1 MDLKV
6 PYLEKDEAK
15 ALGAR
20 WDPTRRCWYVPPG
33 LDTTPF
39 QRWIPPSDP
48 RVNLRASEAY
58 VVTARRRCWRC
69 GEPTLVVGFL
79 LAPGFEDLHVWDDD
93 GQGETRE
100 WRSYDG
106 WGFAHYL
113 DHLPDTIARQAQAL
127 APRYRHAYSK
137 TTDSRYWANHCE
149 ACGVLQGD
157 FHLFEEPGEPFM
169 PLDGDDIAGHKARR
183 LNGAFEASGGFNYSI
198 DIAAEISGV
207 RGDRPGSPLRQPIGK
222 TAAARSEA
230 SPSPPPWR
238 RFLDWLGDRFHR

>member
-1 MDLKV
+1 LDLRV
-6 PYLEKDEAK
+6 PYAEKDEAK

-33 LDTTPF
+33 LDTKPF
-39 QRWIPPSDP
+39 QRWIVPSDP

-58 VVTARRRCWRC
+58 VVTARRPCWRC
-69 GEPTLVVGFL
+69 RQPTVVVGFL
-79 LAPGFEDLHVWDDD
+79 LAPGFEDLVVWEDDAD
-93 GQGETRE
+93 GETRE

-113 DHLPDTIARQAQAL
+113 DVLPDGIAHQAQAL

-137 TTDSRYWANHCE
+137 TTDSRYWANHCD

-169 PLDGDDIAGHKARR
+169 PLDHDDIAGHRALR
-183 LNGAFEASGGFNYSI
+183 LRGVFEASGGFNYSI

-207 RGDRPGSPLRQPIGK
+207 RGNRPKPPRGRLVK
-222 TAAARSEA
+222 MTVAARPA
-230 SPSPPPWR
+230 TSPPPSFWR
-238 RFLDWLGDRFHR
+238 RCLDWFSGRFRH